1 MGSRGASSGRSSGIT
16 KGMTASEEQNLHD
29 LAMASLVWRDD
40 SAGTNVTTE
49 EERKQYR
56 LEWKSGGV
64 EFEKAQY
71 DTLKTVAER
80 NNIADEFKFDE
91 VRAQVRTTDGRFRIM
106 GDDYALARGNDARK
120 WIVNE
125 IDTASKEFYKP
136 TIEQNRFSTPQQ
148 ALAFVVDKRKKK

>member
-16 KGMTASEEQNLHD
+16 KGMTPSEEQNLHD
-29 LAMASLVWRDD
+29 LAMASLVWR
-40 SAGTNVTTE
+40 
-49 EERKQYR
+49 
-56 LEWKSGGV
+56 
-64 EFEKAQY
+64 
-71 DTLKTVAER
+71 
-80 NNIADEFKFDE
+80 
-91 VRAQVRTTDGRFRIM
+91 
-106 GDDYALARGNDARK
+106 DDYALARGNDARK